1 MKAFYDRVLVAP
13 NRAAALRE
21 AMLEVRD
28 RYPHPVHWAPF
39 VLLGKVLAA

>member
-1 MKAFYDRVLVAP
+1 MTAFYKRYFSTQ
-13 NRAAALRE
+13 NRAQALRE

-39 VLLGKVLAA
+39 VLSGKVLAG